1 MIEEEIRITGNTE
14 QAKKSFEELS
24 AVILEQKKIT
34 IGFEDDLVRLE
45 RKLIAAGNAEWNP
58 SRDLIKKK
66 IIGVK
71 NAISEQRVALKDLN
85 LQRSIARKD
94 QSDYTK
100 GLTKTSGVVKVLNKL
115 TGGLAGELLMLG
127 RAATKGGKAMRV
139 ALISSG
145 IGAAVA
151 LVGFLVAHWDAIA
164 ETLGLV
170 NKELEIQKEANIENL
185 RVVDA
190 ELSLL
195 EKQIK
200 YNDLRNIS
208 NTENLAK
215 QKQLLIAKDALI
227 KSNIKILELQL
238 LKEKSTANELTTS
251 QKLQVG
257 ALKLL
262 GQSTQAAMLRAEFI
276 ATDLEER
283 QRQNDLQE
291 ELNKLKGDEL
301 DIDLLLNPPQSKKD
315 KDKEIKAKEKLL
327 SDLDRLQQQAFEES
341 LSKQEKEIQAV
352 KNKYDK
358 IIKAAKDADIETG
371 LVEEGRRQA
380 IEVINAKYRKIEAD
394 ALEKQEQK
402 KREIL
407 DRVGVEGL
415 EAKIK
420 AIEDKA
426 EEDVKEL
433 GDLEIHRDAIEA
445 IYQAS
450 EDRIAEI
457 VKGASDKVIKE
468 GKTKAAKE
476 VKTAEE
482 VADAKDEVLWN
493 SIDNVDK
500 SFKALA
506 ALDEENKA
514 LQAASLI
521 ASNLISAAK
530 TIQSTI
536 AANAQAK
543 LLFPP
548 TGQPFV
554 TINTVAAGLG
564 IAASAAATQK
574 GLAALGKGGS
584 TGGATGL
591 DGLGGGPSA
600 PEFNLVEGSESN
612 AIQESIQSGSDPIK
626 AVVIS
631 GDVTTAQ
638 QVDRNIVEGSGL

>member
-1 MIEEEIRITGNTE
+1 MIEEEIKITGNTSE
-14 QAKKSFEELS
+14 AQKSFEDLGKIIAEQKQITIEFEKEL
-24 AVILEQKKIT
+24 IDLEQQ
-34 IGFEDDLVRLE
+34 LV
-45 RKLIAAGNAEWNP
+45 ATGNADWNP
-58 SRDLIKKK
+58 KGDALKKK
-66 IIGVK
+66 IVGIK
-71 NAISEQRVALKDLN
+71 EAIKDQRIALKDLN
-85 LQRSIARKD
+85 GQRAKAKKSQD
-94 QSDYTK
+94 DYTK
-100 GLTKTSGVVKVLNKL
+100 GLSKTSGVVKVLNKL
-115 TGGLAGELLMLG
+115 TGGLAGELLVLG
-127 RAATKGGKAMRV
+127 KAAMKGGKAMRV

-145 IGAAVA
+145 IGVAVA
-151 LVGFLVAHWDAIA
+151 LVGFLVEHWDTIG
-164 ETLGLV
+164 ETLGFI
-170 NKELEIQKEANIENL
+170 NKDLEKQFDLNEANKGVI
-185 RVVDA
+185 DS

-195 EKQIK
+195 EKQIDFNK
-200 YNDLRNIS
+200 KRGIS
-208 NTENLAK
+208 NAENLK
-215 QKQLLIAKDALI
+215 
-227 KSNIKILELQL
+227 ELKKL
-238 LKEKSTANELTTS
+238 LKAK
-251 QKLQVG
+251 KLIVEADIG
-257 ALKLL
+257 ILK
-262 GQSTQAAMLRAEFI
+262 TQILRAKMAARELGWYGKIKVAALENLGFYEKAAEI
-276 ATDLEER
+276 RAKAMANNDIDLED
-283 QRQNDLQE
+283 QQE
-291 ELNKLKGDEL
+291 INALTEQLNNLKIESL
-301 DIDLLLNPPQSKKD
+301 DIDSKLDPQD
-315 KDKEIKAKEKLL
+315 TDEVKAKKKLIE
-327 SDLDRLQQQAFEES
+327 DLDKLQQQAFEEN
-341 LSKQEKEIQAV
+341 LSKQEKEIQGV

-358 IIKAAKDADIETG
+358 IIREAKLAGIETG
-371 LVEEGRRQA
+371 LVEEGRLQA
-380 IEVINAKYRKIEAD
+380 IEVINAKYRAIDLKEFEKNEKI
-394 ALEKQEQK
+394 
-402 KREIL
+402 KRDIL

-420 AIEDKA
+420 AIEDQA
-426 EEDVKEL
+426 EEDVQEL
-433 GDLEIHRDAIEA
+433 IRLGAHRDQIEA

-457 VKGASDKVIKE
+457 VKDASDKVVKE

-554 TINTVAAGLG
+554 TINTVAATLG

-591 DGLGGGPSA
+591 DGAAGGPAA

-631 GDVTTAQ
+631 GEITTAQ
-638 QVDRNIVEGSGL
+638 QVDRNIVEGSGI

>member
-1 MIEEEIRITGNTE
+1 MIEEEIKITGNTSE
-14 QAKKSFEELS
+14 AQKSFEDLGKVIAEQKQITVEFEKELLD
-24 AVILEQKKIT
+24 LEQQ
-34 IGFEDDLVRLE
+34 LV
-45 RKLIAAGNAEWNP
+45 ATGNADWNP
-58 SRDLIKKK
+58 KGDALKKK
-66 IIGVK
+66 IVGIK
-71 NAISEQRVALKDLN
+71 DAIKDQRVALKDLN
-85 LQRSIARKD
+85 GQRTKAKKN
-94 QSDYTK
+94 QEDYTK
-100 GLTKTSGVVKVLNKL
+100 GLNKTSGVVKVLNKL
-115 TGGLAGELLMLG
+115 TGGLAGELLNLG
-127 RAATKGGKAMRV
+127 KAATKGGKAMRV

-151 LVGFLVAHWDAIA
+151 LVGFLVEHWETIA

-170 NKELEIQKEANIENL
+170 NKELEIQKEANTENL

-276 ATDLEER
+276 ATDREEA
-283 QRQNDLQE
+283 QRQNELQE

-301 DIDLLLNPPQSKKD
+301 DIDLLLNPPTGKST
-315 KDKEIKAKEKLL
+315 KDKEKERKKLL
-327 SDLDRLQQQAFEES
+327 IDLDKLQQQALEEN
-341 LSKQEKEIQAV
+341 LSKQEKEIQGV
-352 KNKYDK
+352 RNKYDK
-358 IIKAAKDADIETG
+358 IIREAKAAGIETG
-371 LVEEGRRQA
+371 LVEEGRLQA
-380 IEVINAKYRKIEAD
+380 IEVINAKYRAIDLKEFEKNEKI
-394 ALEKQEQK
+394 
-402 KREIL
+402 KRDIL

-426 EEDVKEL
+426 EEDVQEL
-433 GDLEIHRDAIEA
+433 IRLGAHRDQIEA
-445 IYQAS
+445 VYEAS
-450 EDRIAEI
+450 EARIDEI

-468 GKTKAAKE
+468 GKTKAVKE

-482 VADAKDEVLWN
+482 VAAAKDKVVNN
-493 SIDNVDK
+493 SVDNIGK
-500 SFKALA
+500 SFQALA
-506 ALDEENKA
+506 ALDEENKG
-514 LQAASLI
+514 LQATALI
-521 ASNLISAAK
+521 ASNLIGAAK
-530 TIQSTI
+530 TIQSTV
-536 AANAQAK
+536 AANAAATAA
-543 LLFPP
+543 FPL
-548 TGQPFV
+548 TAGQPFV
-554 TINTVAAGLG
+554 AINTVAATLG
-564 IAASAAATQK
+564 IAASAAATAK

-591 DGLGGGPSA
+591 DGGGGGPAA